1 MRLEKGVFS
10 SLNHLVVMNFT
21 QVHLVLVVTR
31 DCRKEY
37 KLSHFACMHVVARSM
52 IMDTRLD
59 ADFREAAAASAVNK
73 SYNGFDMNSTMH
85 ECGVN
90 RMVCCFVQLTKS
102 AEM

>member
-1 MRLEKGVFS
+1 
-10 SLNHLVVMNFT
+10 
-21 QVHLVLVVTR
+21 
-31 DCRKEY
+31 
-37 KLSHFACMHVVARSM
+37 M

-59 ADFREAAAASAVNK
+59 ADFSEAAAASAVNK